1 MSSGWHSPWRASSD
15 GWSDLA
21 ETVEPSPD
29 GDLVRVVGLEPTRP
43 CEPQDFKSCAYA
55 SFATPAPGTCSF
67 NDAGGSVSQWANI
80 WKVCVRLARVT
91 TGERTTSELLPT
103 DVALLP
109 IDWLE
114 SGSWL
119 GWQRILSPLRLPIS
133 PLRQQAEYYHR
144 IKNLH
149 HFIWRFH
156 RRVLMPSCRP
166 VLDRS

>member
-1 MSSGWHSPWRASSD
+1 MSSGWHSPWKASSD

-80 WKVCVRLARVT
+80 WKDCV
-91 TGERTTSELLPT
+91 
-103 DVALLP
+103 
-109 IDWLE
+109 
-114 SGSWL
+114 
-119 GWQRILSPLRLPIS
+119 
-133 PLRQQAEYYHR
+133 
-144 IKNLH
+144 
-149 HFIWRFH
+149 
-156 RRVLMPSCRP
+156 SCRE
-166 VLDRS
+166 